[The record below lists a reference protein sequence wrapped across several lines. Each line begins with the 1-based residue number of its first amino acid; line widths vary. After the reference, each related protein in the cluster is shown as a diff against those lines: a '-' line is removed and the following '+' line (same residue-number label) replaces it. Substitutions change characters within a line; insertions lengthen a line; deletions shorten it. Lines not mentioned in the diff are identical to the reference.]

1 MRRRQILS
9 ALAAVPVIAPVV
21 ATAMAAGPARAQVQP
36 PSPLAV
42 VASFSILADMVRQ
55 IGGDA
60 VSVTGLVPPDGDPHG
75 YEPRPS
81 DLRALVAARLLVLNG
96 LGLEG
101 WMTRLVGSS
110 GYRGPVAIASTGIK
124 PRSMAEDGGATVTD
138 PHAWQDARNGASYAR
153 TIAAGLGRADPA
165 QAARLHDAGE
175 RYAAEI
181 MQTDAWIEQQFAPIP
196 PARRIII
203 TTHDAFGYFGARY
216 GVKMLAAEGISTDA
230 EPSARDIARL
240 VAQIRRDR
248 VRAVFLESMT
258 DPRLAA
264 MLARESGAALGAKV
278 YSDALSPPGGP
289 ADTYLKMF
297 RHNVP
302 LFVAAMQPTG

>member
-1 MRRRQILS
+1 MHRRSLLT
-9 ALAAVPVIAPVV
+9 ALALAPL
-21 ATAMAAGPARAQVQP
+21 AARADEP
-36 PSPLAV
+36 AAIPV

-60 VSVTGLVPPDGDPHG
+60 VSVAGLVPPDGDPHE

-81 DLRALVAARLLVLNG
+81 DLRAIAATHLLAVNG

-101 WMTRLVGSS
+101 WMTRLVGAA
-110 GYRGPVAIASTGIK
+110 GYRGPVVTASTGVK
-124 PRSMAEDGGATVTD
+124 PRTMVEDGGATVTD
-138 PHAWQDARNGASYAR
+138 PHAWQDPRNGALYAR
-153 TIAAGLGRADPA
+153 NIASALAKTDPA
-165 QAARLHDAGE
+165 RAPQFHDAGE
-175 RYAAEI
+175 RYATAILE
-181 MQTDAWIEQQFAPIP
+181 TDAWIAQQFAPIP

-216 GVKMLAAEGISTDA
+216 GVSVRAAEGISTDA
-230 EPSARDIARL
+230 EPSARDIAKL
-240 VAQIRRDR
+240 VGQIRRDH
-248 VRAVFLESMT
+248 VRAVFLENMT

-264 MLARESGAALGAKV
+264 MLAQESGAALGDKV

-289 ADTYLKMF
+289 ADTYLGMF

-302 LFVAAMQPTG
+302 LFVASMQPA

>member
-1 MRRRQILS
+1 MRRRHL
-9 ALAAVPVIAPVV
+9 LLCL
-21 ATAMAAGPARAQVQP
+21 TAMPVAVRARAAAAIP
-36 PSPLAV
+36 V

-60 VSVTGLVPPDGDPHG
+60 VSVTGLVPPDGDPHT

-81 DLRALVAARLLVLNG
+81 DVRAIAASRLLVVNG

-110 GYRGPVAIASTGIK
+110 GYRGPVVTASAGVTS
-124 PRSMAEDGGATVTD
+124 RTMVEDGGATVTD
-138 PHAWQDARNGASYAR
+138 PHAWQNARNGAIYAR
-153 TIAAGLGRADPA
+153 NIAAALAKADPSRA
-165 QAARLHDAGE
+165 MQFHDAGE

-181 MQTDAWIEQQFAPIP
+181 LETDSWIVQQFAPIP

-216 GVKMLAAEGISTDA
+216 GVQVRAAEGISTDA
-230 EPSARDIARL
+230 EPSAHDIAKL
-240 VAQIRRDR
+240 VGQMRRDH
-248 VRAVFLESMT
+248 VRAVFVENMT
-258 DPRLAA
+258 DPRLAQ
-264 MLARESGAALGAKV
+264 MLAKESGAALGDKV

-289 ADTYLKMF
+289 ADTYLKIF
-297 RHNVP
+297 HHNVP
-302 LFVAAMQPTG
+302 LFVAAMQPA

>member
-1 MRRRQILS
+1 MRRRNLLLGL
-9 ALAAVPVIAPVV
+9 ALVPAV
-21 ATAMAAGPARAQVQP
+21 ARAQAP
-36 PSPLAV
+36 DTIPV

-60 VSVTGLVPPDGDPHG
+60 VSVSSLVPPDGDPHT

-81 DLRALVAARLLVLNG
+81 DLRAVAAARLLVVNG

-101 WMTRLVGSS
+101 WMTRLVGSA
-110 GYRGPVAIASTGIK
+110 GYRGPVATASTGI
-124 PRSMAEDGGATVTD
+124 RARTMVEDGGAAVTD
-138 PHAWQDARNGASYAR
+138 PHAWQDARNGAAYAR
-153 TIAAGLGRADPA
+153 TIAAALAQADPA
-165 QAARLHDAGE
+165 RAGRFHDAGE
-175 RYAAEI
+175 RYAAAI
-181 MQTDAWIEQQFAPIP
+181 LDTDAWIVRQFAPIP

-216 GVKMLAAEGISTDA
+216 GITVRAAEGISTDA
-230 EPSARDIARL
+230 EPSARAIATL
-240 VAQIRRDR
+240 VGQIRRDH
-248 VRAVFLESMT
+248 VRAVFLENMT

-264 MLARESGAALGAKV
+264 MLAQEAGAALGEKV

-289 ADTYLKMF
+289 ADTYLGMF

-302 LFVAAMQPTG
+302 LFVAAMQPG